1 MLQTRCYD
9 LPYGRVS
16 ATLLSLTLAA
26 AGCASAPGGAADE
39 TLDDTAA
46 DEGVVSTSGDVFA
59 PDGSSRD
66 TPSRGEEIP
75 ADTTQSDVS
84 LRSAGETTEGDAGVH
99 LEPDASQAVTWLIG
113 GFVAGVGPQT
123 LVLSGG
129 MISEVLSPDDSP
141 PTGVK
146 IIDVEGSWLAP
157 AFIDSHVHIVYLPVA
172 ETLVAGG
179 VAGVVDHAAP
189 LSFFQETFG
198 DLRVLGSGPM
208 ITATGGYPTQSW
220 GANGY
225 GIECAG
231 TEEAIAAVD
240 SLHDQGAAFIKVP
253 FAGGPQ
259 LTADTVTA
267 VISRAHELSMKVS
280 VHALSEQSASLA
292 AVAGADILAHT
303 PTESLTGPTLDL
315 WGQRAVV
322 STLSAF
328 GGSGE
333 AVNNLEA
340 LHQRGATVLYGT
352 DLGNTS
358 TAAIQ
363 SAELALLMSA
373 GLTGAEILVA
383 GTSAPAA
390 WWGFEDLGALSQGKA
405 ANILVLSADPLV
417 DPMTLSEPAQVLVNG
432 EPLTP

>member
-1 MLQTRCYD
+1 
-9 LPYGRVS
+9 
-16 ATLLSLTLAA
+16 
-26 AGCASAPGGAADE
+26 
-39 TLDDTAA
+39 
-46 DEGVVSTSGDVFA
+46 
-59 PDGSSRD
+59 
-66 TPSRGEEIP
+66 
-75 ADTTQSDVS
+75 
-84 LRSAGETTEGDAGVH
+84 
-99 LEPDASQAVTWLIG
+99 
-113 GFVAGVGPQT
+113 
-123 LVLSGG
+123 
-129 MISEVLSPDDSP
+129 
-141 PTGVK
+141 
-146 IIDVEGSWLAP
+146 
-157 AFIDSHVHIVYLPVA
+157 
-172 ETLVAGG
+172 
-179 VAGVVDHAAP
+179 
-189 LSFFQETFG
+189 
-198 DLRVLGSGPM
+198 M

-267 VISRAHELSMKVS
+267 VISPAHELSMKVS